1 MGDPA
6 GGRRFPLKMY
16 GMWPSG
22 HDRAENGGEK
32 CPWAHQSGGERN
44 ALADKACRRTRK
56 IAKKLAEITKKLT
69 ESAKK
74 CLLLYGK
81 SAKIF
86 IRDTLKSLLLKLKS
100 RARDHKE
107 VKQ

>member
-1 MGDPA
+1 MTGVQTCALPIWPDEGSGEAA
-6 GGRRFPLKMY
+6 GI
-16 GMWPSG
+16 
-22 HDRAENGGEK
+22 
-32 CPWAHQSGGERN
+32 
-44 ALADKACRRTRK
+44 T
-56 IAKKLAEITKKLT
+56 AKKLAKT
-69 ESAKK
+69 AKK
-74 CLLLYGK
+74 CLLLCGK

>member
-1 MGDPA
+1 MG
-6 GGRRFPLKMY
+6 
-16 GMWPSG
+16 
-22 HDRAENGGEK
+22 RAQRIREK
-32 CPWAHQSGGERN
+32 S
-44 ALADKACRRTRK
+44 RK
-56 IAKKLAEITKKLT
+56 TAKKLAKTV
-69 ESAKK
+69 KK

>member
-1 MGDPA
+1 MKHG
-6 GGRRFPLKMY
+6 
-16 GMWPSG
+16 SG
-22 HDRAENGGEK
+22 AENGGK
-32 CPWAHQSGGERN
+32 S
-44 ALADKACRRTRK
+44 
-56 IAKKLAEITKKLT
+56 AKKLAETRKKLT

>member
-1 MGDPA
+1 MSEA
-6 GGRRFPLKMY
+6 WKRGGKR
-16 GMWPSG
+16 
-22 HDRAENGGEK
+22 
-32 CPWAHQSGGERN
+32 
-44 ALADKACRRTRK
+44 RK
-56 IAKKLAEITKKLT
+56 IRKKLAKY
-69 ESAKK
+69 AKK

>member
-1 MGDPA
+1 MGDLA

-22 HDRAENGGEK
+22 HDRAENGREK
-32 CPWAHQSGGERN
+32 CPGPDEGSGEAAGI
-44 ALADKACRRTRK
+44 T
-56 IAKKLAEITKKLT
+56 AKKLAKT
-69 ESAKK
+69 AKK
-74 CLLLYGK
+74 CLLLCGK

>member
-1 MGDPA
+1 M
-6 GGRRFPLKMY
+6 LT
-16 GMWPSG
+16 
-22 HDRAENGGEK
+22 
-32 CPWAHQSGGERN
+32 
-44 ALADKACRRTRK
+44 DKACRRTRK
-56 IAKKLAEITKKLT
+56 IAKKLAETTKKLT

>member
-1 MGDPA
+1 MQ
-6 GGRRFPLKMY
+6 
-16 GMWPSG
+16 
-22 HDRAENGGEK
+22 AENE
-32 CPWAHQSGGERN
+32 QSME
-44 ALADKACRRTRK
+44 AVRK
-56 IAKKLAEITKKLT
+56 TTGNLQKNLQKTCKLAET
-69 ESAKK
+69 AKK

-86 IRDTLKSLLLKLKS
+86 IRDTLKSLLLRLKS